1 MTRHCRSE
9 RFSRSLM
16 VICLT
21 GGWIALTSPGCQAA
35 QAAAQPTP
43 GAAQR
48 AEAAAPDAVIQLWEQ
63 QWTLEPDGTLRR
75 REHKKI
81 QMVTTRL
88 ERLLGDPRL
97 DHCSGTDE
105 LIIHTAQTIRP
116 DGTVQ
121 PVPAYAINLVGPD
134 DVAGWPAYRDWRQTV
149 ISSVGIEPGAV
160 VELDYEVVTR
170 AGVVPWLEAD
180 LNLQDVQPITERI
193 VSVTLPEGLPLH
205 YRLDRAQPVAAPA
218 EGATGEYVWRFT
230 NLPAVPN
237 EPQSPPWK
245 ESCGRLRFTICP
257 SAGTWAAAYL
267 TRVEQ
272 ACAPDEAIK
281 AFVTKTAEE
290 ETEPRARLDAVTK
303 KLRDSFNL
311 VNSPKTI
318 RDLSCRT
325 ASEAFA
331 TNYGN
336 PLEAGALLAAAMH
349 ALGHT
354 PTVYLAVGTPAWDP
368 VLPTASDLAG
378 VVVSIDLPDGTVC
391 VHPEHGVFRNPGS
404 WGRHA
409 LLRVDQAGQVQSL
422 AVLGRGEA
430 DASDLHVSGTIDLDD
445 EGSATGELRV
455 RLTGAFYDPDSL
467 DSAESQSKRL
477 NTILG
482 GVLSGF
488 EIRERSVAALSAD
501 AFQATISVASKEPLK
516 SLGKNRVMMLGN
528 GPAALA
534 DFHMP
539 LDRSDRVNN
548 VRLAGRFRESVDL
561 TVKLPKEWSAT
572 VLPAAMPAAEGDW
585 GRAEQIVEETDGS
598 VRFRRTIEVRQDT
611 LSPAVFA
618 VLRDAMNTLR
628 TDAARLLA
636 CAPAPK

>member
-9 RFSRSLM
+9 RFSCSLA
-16 VICLT
+16 VAFLT
-21 GGWIALTSPGCQAA
+21 VAWIALTSSGCQAA
-35 QAAAQPTP
+35 QAAAQPAP
-43 GAAQR
+43 APAQSHQ
-48 AEAAAPDAVIQLWEQ
+48 ADAPDAVIQLWEQ
-63 QWTLEPDGTLRR
+63 NWTLEPDGTLRR

-81 QMVTTRL
+81 LMVTTRL

-97 DHCSGTDE
+97 DHCAGTDE

-121 PVPAYAINLVGPD
+121 PVPEYAINLVGPD

-149 ISSVGIEPGAV
+149 VSSVGIEPGAV

-180 LNLQDVQPITERI
+180 LNLQDAQPITERI

-205 YRLDRAQPVAAPA
+205 YRLDRAQPVAAP
-218 EGATGEYVWRFT
+218 EQDATGKYVWRFKD
-230 NLPAVPN
+230 LPAVPH

-245 ESCGRLRFTICP
+245 ETCGRLRFTICP
-257 SAGTWAAAYL
+257 NAGTWAAAYL

-272 ACAPDEAIK
+272 ACTPDEAIK
-281 AFVTKTAEE
+281 AFVTKAAEE
-290 ETEPRARLDAVTK
+290 ETEPRARLNAAAK
-303 KLRDSFNL
+303 KLRDTFNL
-311 VNSPKTI
+311 VNSPKAI
-318 RDLSCRT
+318 RDLTCRN
-325 ASEAFA
+325 ASEVFA

-354 PTVYLAVGTPAWDP
+354 PTVYLAVGTPAWDAA
-368 VLPTASDLAG
+368 LPTAADMAG
-378 VVVSIDLPDGTVC
+378 VVVSVDLPDGAVY
-391 VHPEHGVFRNPGS
+391 VHPEHGVFRNPGT

-409 LLRVDQAGQVQSL
+409 LLRADPAGQVQSL
-422 AVLGRGEA
+422 AVLQRGEA
-430 DASDLHVSGTIDLDD
+430 DGSELHVSGTINLDA

-467 DSAESQSKRL
+467 DSADSQSKRL
-477 NTILG
+477 KGILG

-488 EIRERSVAALSAD
+488 EIRKHSVAALSAD
-501 AFQATISVASKEPLK
+501 VFQATVSVASKEPLK
-516 SLGKNRVMMLGN
+516 SLGKNRVMLLGD

-539 LDRSDRVNN
+539 LDRSDRRND
-548 VRLAGRFRESVDL
+548 VRLAGHFLESVDL

-585 GRAEQIVEETDGS
+585 GRVEQIVEETDGS
-598 VRFRRTIEVRQDT
+598 MRFRRTIEVRQDT

-618 VLRDAMNTLR
+618 GLRDAMNTLR
-628 TDAARLLA
+628 TDAARLLL
-636 CAPAPK
+636 CAPTS